1 MLTRCSRMYMTLF
14 AVIILMVGII
24 YYSINVNT
32 PHELFWHHH
41 YDTRY
46 PEPIYDEEFF
56 IPIIILVPLY
66 NSNVSL
72 FRKRIDYLMSHV
84 RDWSIY
90 VYGLDSTRQE
100 TLDELNL
107 WKQENTHV
115 HLVSPLSQL
124 PKNRTQRIGAIR
136 NALLDAV
143 QASSESS
150 MVLIYDGDHRGP
162 MSKKGLFRTLKDL
175 SDHPEWFA
183 ISSSGGISIL
193 PGIHIIYDPFAYR
206 SIENKS
212 DIPRCHW
219 LLSDYKIV
227 KSAFSGACVYRW
239 SELKQFRYPLI
250 ENVCEHVSLHINMS
264 EQLGKHMVMSKAF
277 HILVGHQQSV
287 L

>member
-1 MLTRCSRMYMTLF
+1 MYMTLF
-14 AVIILMVGII
+14 YSMLICLILFGIL
-24 YYSINVNT
+24 YYSIKIKT

-41 YDTRY
+41 YDISY
-46 PEPIYDEEFF
+46 PEPSYEEEYVT
-56 IPIIILVPLY
+56 PIIILVPLY

-72 FRKRIDYLMSHV
+72 FRKRIDYLMRHV
-84 RDWSIY
+84 RDWRIY
-90 VYGLDSTRQE
+90 IYGLDSTRQE
-100 TLDELNL
+100 TLDALNL
-107 WKQENTHV
+107 WKHENPHV
-115 HLVSPLSQL
+115 HLVSPLSEL

-143 QASSESS
+143 PPSSESS
-150 MVLIYDGDHRGP
+150 MVLVYDGDHRGP
-162 MSKKGLFRTLKDL
+162 MSKKGLFHTLDDL
-175 SDHPEWFA
+175 SRHPEWFA

-219 LLSDYKIV
+219 LLSDYKVV

-239 SELKQFRYPLI
+239 SELKQFRYPLV
-250 ENVCEHVSLHINMS
+250 ENVCEHVSLHIQMG
-264 EQLGKHMVMSKAF
+264 EQLGKSMVMSKAF
-277 HILVGHQQSV
+277 HILVGHQASV